1 MYILA
6 CIYYNYTKSTL
17 ISISYPYIHYIMIY
31 THLIHPYQYIDLP
44 QPGIPPA
51 ASARLCQLHI
61 ELCLLGGRQVRLGHA
76 VRLLVP
82 RGAWPKGAP
91 GETWE
96 FSNTGWWFQSLFKI
110 WKSVGMIIPNIW
122 KNRSHIPNH
131 QPDMIHT
138 LWFQTSQWKMAIYR
152 YL

>member
-1 MYILA
+1 MYIY
-6 CIYYNYTKSTL
+6 ITSTL
-17 ISISYPYIHYIMIY
+17 ISISYPYIYHDIYAIILYIHIN
-31 THLIHPYQYIDLP
+31 IHISLNRSF

-96 FSNTGWWFQSLFKI
+96 FSNTGWWFL
-110 WKSVGMIIPNIW
+110 
-122 KNRSHIPNH
+122 KNMKVSWDDNY
-131 QPDMIHT
+131 
-138 LWFQTSQWKMAIYR
+138 SQYMEK
-152 YL
+152 